1 MDDPALA
8 YCLDAR
14 VVERPEISPE
24 DSILLLSNEIV
35 AAVKAAAA
43 SGMPMHMAIMVANAT
58 ALRLYETADDAALD
72 AISPESF
79 EMHSDAIANGLPEMF
94 PVLH

>member
-1 MDDPALA
+1 M
-8 YCLDAR
+8 
-14 VVERPEISPE
+14 
-24 DSILLLSNEIV
+24 
-35 AAVKAAAA
+35 
-43 SGMPMHMAIMVANAT
+43 ANAT